1 MILYVARPDVWLA
14 SNWHPALVSDVTD
27 LAEAFVICDCTWAWM
42 DVVFSVHSYT
52 ADEAAVVL
60 HQAGVIS
67 ILNSTRASAEDAE
80 VGKYKSN
87 LLIRFQ
93 NLSYDV
99 RSWDYYYQVWD
110 SCNFLRNFP

>member
-1 MILYVARPDVWLA
+1 
-14 SNWHPALVSDVTD
+14 
-27 LAEAFVICDCTWAWM
+27 M
-42 DVVFSVHSYT
+42 DVVFSVHSHT

-67 ILNSTRASAEDAE
+67 ILNSTRESDEDAE

-99 RSWDYYYQVWD
+99 RSEITIIRSEILVT
-110 SCNFLRNFP
+110 FLEIFYNVFI